1 MTNLVQP
8 SCKQNSPV
16 RHSFYAKIYDR
27 CPPCLSLNLSLYTF
41 LSASSLSCL
50 YLMCIARSFD
60 KCCNRQRRHV
70 FMLLTCQLFDYQIN
84 AQIVRYVVRRRE
96 LPIDNILPT
105 LVCLQ
110 RYLLLPCPEMFIRRA
125 THKSTH
131 TDTVV
136 TIFMTRWF

>member
-16 RHSFYAKIYDR
+16 RHTASMQKSTTVG
-27 CPPCLSLNLSLYTF
+27 PPLSLSISLFTRFLVPPLSRW
-41 LSASSLSCL
+41 

>member
-8 SCKQNSPV
+8 SWKQNSPV
-16 RHSFYAKIYDR
+16 RHTASMQKSMTIA
-27 CPPCLSLNLSLYTF
+27 PLSLAHYTF

-96 LPIDNILPT
+96 LPIHNILPT
-105 LVCLQ
+105 LGYLQ
-110 RYLLLPCPEMFIRRA
+110 RYLLLPCPQMFIRR
-125 THKSTH
+125 TTH
-131 TDTVV
+131 THTHTRSRDNFYDTMVL
-136 TIFMTRWF
+136 IKR